1 MCNFVLLK
9 LLIVSSMNKSVKAS
23 NGTIKGLFKTYVV
36 DALSYMAMGLF
47 ASLII
52 GLIIKQIALI
62 PGLDFLAPIAT
73 IAQLDLVVGGAIGLA
88 IALGLKRDP
97 LVTISA
103 VAVGALGYSLG
114 GEIVTQNIIDQ
125 GCPLCAGGIS
135 YFEYHGQ
142 NIIGDVGGNP
152 IGAYIATIVAIE
164 VGSLVSKRTPVD
176 IILTPLVTIIV
187 GGLVAQYI
195 CVPIGEWVM
204 SLGELINRATELN
217 PFAMGIVVAVSV
229 GCILTLPISSAALC
243 ISIGIGGIAA
253 GAATAGCCAQMVGF
267 AVISF
272 KENGWGGLIS
282 QGLGT
287 SMLQIGNI
295 ARKPIV
301 WLAPTLASAILG
313 PISTCILKME
323 NSAAGAGMGTSG
335 LVGPIGCWDT
345 MASSTD
351 HTLLIAEIVGLYF
364 IAPAILSLL
373 IHFVMRRIGWVKD
386 GDLKLQR

>member
-1 MCNFVLLK
+1 MTKRVQ
-9 LLIVSSMNKSVKAS
+9 NKGAEGGRAKMW
-23 NGTIKGLFKTYVV
+23 FKTYVV

-62 PGLDFLAPIAT
+62 PNLGFLAPIAT
-73 IAQLDLVVGGAIGLA
+73 MAQLDLVVGGAIGLA

-103 VAVGALGYSLG
+103 VAVGALGYTLG
-114 GEIVTQNIIDQ
+114 G
-125 GCPLCAGGIS
+125 PA
-135 YFEYHGQ
+135 
-142 NIIGDVGGNP
+142 GDVGGNP
-152 IGAYIATIVAIE
+152 IGAYLATIVAIE
-164 VGSLVSKRTPVD
+164 AGSLISKRTPVD
-176 IILTPLVTIIV
+176 IILTPLVTVVV
-187 GGLVAQYI
+187 GGLVAQYA

-204 SLGELINRATELN
+204 SLGEVINRATELN
-217 PFAMGIVVAVSV
+217 PFAMGVVVAVSV

-243 ISIGIGGIAA
+243 ISIGISGLAA

-272 KENGWGGLIS
+272 RENGFGGLIS

-301 WLAPTLASAILG
+301 WLAPTLAAAILG
-313 PISTCILKME
+313 PISTCILGMT
-323 NSAAGAGMGTSG
+323 NNAAGAGMGTSG
-335 LVGPIGCWDT
+335 LVGPIGCWAT
-345 MASSTD
+345 MSPTTD
-351 HTLLIAEIVGLYF
+351 HTLLLAEIVGMYF
-364 IAPAILSLL
+364 VAPAILSLI
-373 IHFVMRRIGWVKD
+373 IHLAMKRLGWVKE